1 MNGKVDRGGQGRTR
15 EEEQKQTNPFKLEKL
30 SGDTK
35 IQTLQVTVTIN
46 TKQAKAN
53 SRGLSI
59 LPKVI

>member
-1 MNGKVDRGGQGRTR
+1 MDRGGQGRTR

-35 IQTLQVTVTIN
+35 TPTLQVTVTIN
-46 TKQAKAN
+46 TKQAKTN
-53 SRGLSI
+53 TEGLSI